1 MNQYITNNKPNENLI
16 YVLDYLGISIDE
28 FLEMSDEK
36 IISIY
41 KKSADALNDGVMT
54 KSGNNTKER
63 TTPHAGGNKK
73 TMGGGWNG
81 TITEIGFADSG
92 SKSRYFDIDVWGE
105 KFGLLQFPKA
115 SKSERNEGCEGLEA
129 KRGGSMIANT
139 GETMGLGGASL
150 KGEPKEKQPTGNHHP
165 TIKPVHL
172 MAWLVRLV
180 SKEGDTV
187 LDPFMGSGTTG
198 VSATKLNRNF
208 IGIELDK
215 DYFEI
220 AQKRIEAAEPK
231 RDLFS

>member
-1 MNQYITNNKPNENLI
+1 MNQYITNNQPNENLI

-36 IISIY
+36 VISIY
-41 KKSADALNDGVMT
+41 KRSADALNDGVMT
-54 KSGNNTKER
+54 KHNSKNSIDDVESNVSTFGASASRKVIR
-63 TTPHAGGNKK
+63 
-73 TMGGGWNG
+73 
-81 TITEIGFADSG
+81 IADSG

-105 KFGLLQFPKA
+105 KHGLLQYPKA
-115 SKSERNEGCEGLEA
+115 SKRERNEGCEGLEFET
-129 KRGGSMIANT
+129 KIFRP
-139 GETMGLGGASL
+139 GEGLGGQQIPAT
-150 KGEPKEKQPTGNHHP
+150 KQNHHP
-165 TIKPVHL
+165 TVKPTHL